1 MRDPYTIIISESV
14 PRLYEVTR
22 AEKFLRIARD
32 IFDWVWKEGWDTK
45 TCGGGVWFDNNYSG
59 KVRIRLAQLRKSRSN
74 TSQETIEN
82 VQMIQL
88 GYKLA
93 RLTRVKEYRERAGQV
108 WAWVRKV
115 GILDNVT
122 AQVITI

>member
-1 MRDPYTIIISESV
+1 MRNTDTDTIINSEIV

-59 KVRIRLAQLRKSRSN
+59 KVRNHKNSS
-74 TSQETIEN
+74 TIN
-82 VQMIQL
+82 
-88 GYKLA
+88 
-93 RLTRVKEYRERAGQV
+93 
-108 WAWVRKV
+108 
-115 GILDNVT
+115 
-122 AQVITI
+122 